1 MACDGA
7 EYHGGGDTVQQK
19 CPPHGSQEVQR
30 WAWTSQHVAWPNK
43 CVFHCLTTLPK
54 ELTSRA
60 ALPVTGKGNCQED
73 SYLSHHLLSVTFLQV
88 YKGQECLLTPG
99 CHTIKRVDNQ
109 ENRWPSCVH
118 VTRAKVDSSEIPHVL
133 HSITSEEME
142 QGCHLWSEACAQQA
156 LLFLSVS
163 MAPEG
168 AWGCA
173 CQWFYIAGSCCCSNP
188 WLKTAIPVP

>member
-7 EYHGGGDTVQQK
+7 EYHGGGNTVQQR
-19 CPPHGSQEVQR
+19 CLPHGSQEVQR
-30 WAWTSQHVAWPNK
+30 WAWTSQHVAWTNK

-60 ALPVTGKGNCQED
+60 ALSVTGKGNCQED
-73 SYLSHHLLSVTFLQV
+73 SYLSHHLQSVTFLQV

-118 VTRAKVDSSEIPHVL
+118 VTRAKSWLLRNPACSAQHHLWRDGTGVSPLIRGLCPTSLTLPISVHGSRGGMGLRLSMVL
-133 HSITSEEME
+133 HS
-142 QGCHLWSEACAQQA
+142 W
-156 LLFLSVS
+156 LLL
-163 MAPEG
+163 
-168 AWGCA
+168 
-173 CQWFYIAGSCCCSNP
+173 
-188 WLKTAIPVP
+188 LL